1 MTEKIYTIK
10 NNVIINNYDDARK
23 FVSEKFDL
31 HFGNLDQFGR
41 AQWKLF
47 LIQYNPRVV
56 GKMYATGSINFITNW
71 AHVTDY
77 NDLEEFIS
85 PDIEHGG
92 IDELLVQMIKKRDVE
107 EYLFNEETIFYE
119 GELQF

>member
-1 MTEKIYTIK
+1 MAEKIYTIK

-23 FVSEKFDL
+23 FVSEKFVL
-31 HFGNLDQFGR
+31 HFGNIDKYGR

-47 LIQYNPRVV
+47 SVNYSPYVV

-71 AHVTDY
+71 AHVTDC

-92 IDELLVQMIKKRDVE
+92 IDELLVQMIEKRDVE
-107 EYLFNEETIFYE
+107 EYLFNEETIVYE

>member
-1 MTEKIYTIK
+1 MTEKIFTIK

-23 FVSEKFDL
+23 FVSENFVL
-31 HFGNLDQFGR
+31 HFGNIDKYGR

-47 LIQYNPRVV
+47 SVKFNPYVV
-56 GKMYATGSINFITNW
+56 GKMYAEGSINFITNW
-71 AHVTDY
+71 AHVTDCD
-77 NDLEEFIS
+77 DLEVFIS

-92 IDELLVQMIKKRDVE
+92 IDELLVQMIEKRDVE
-107 EYLFNEETIFYE
+107 EYLFNEPTIEYE

>member
-10 NNVIINNYDDARK
+10 NNVIINNYDDARE
-23 FVSEKFDL
+23 FVSEKFVL
-31 HFGNLDQFGR
+31 HFGKLDQFGR

-47 LIQYNPRVV
+47 AVKNNPYVV
-56 GKMYATGSINFITNW
+56 GKMYAEGSINFITNW
-71 AHVTDY
+71 AHVTDCD
-77 NDLEEFIS
+77 DLEVFIS

-92 IDELLVQMIKKRDVE
+92 IDELLVQMIEKRDVE
-107 EYLFNEETIFYE
+107 EYLFNEPQIEYE